1 MALCNELLHCTI
13 DGRIVMYNV
22 MDSTDRCVSIYL
34 LQICCPFYHSI
45 WNAMGSNDGD

>member
-34 LQICCPFYHSI
+34 LQILLTFLSFHLEY
-45 WNAMGSNDGD
+45 DGIK